1 MCVRRLANLEQSRS
15 IRTPK
20 RRNQLSIVHVKING
34 IPVEVE
40 EGTSVLNAAKAAGVR
55 IPTLCYH
62 EDLKPFGS
70 CGLCIVK
77 QEGNAKILRACA
89 SPVSEGL
96 SVITNDPELFSV
108 RKTILELMLS
118 THPSSCLTC
127 IRNGEC
133 ELQDLAAEF
142 GIREQPFE
150 VRLNEKPADK
160 STASIVLDPVKCI
173 KCGRCVQVCQ
183 DLQGVFALEFI
194 GRGDGTCMAPA
205 AMLSL
210 DDSPC
215 VKCGQC
221 AAHCP
226 VGAIY
231 ERDETDIFRSAVAD
245 PEKKVVVQIAPS
257 IRVGLSESFGLPA
270 GTVTT
275 KKIYTALRKIGAD
288 VIHDTNFS
296 ADLTIMEEGSE
307 LVGRL
312 TKGGVLPQLSSCC
325 PAWIDYVEKYYPD
338 LLDNVSSAKSPMM
351 MQGAITKTYYAQ
363 KAGID
368 PAKIF
373 SVAIM
378 PCTAKKYEIIRD
390 DNMQASG
397 YPDVDL
403 VLTTRELARLIKSSG
418 MDFLKLEEEEADN
431 PIGEYSGAGT
441 IFGATGGVM
450 EAAVRTAYHLVT
462 GKEMEKVEVEAVRG
476 LDNIKKGTVD
486 FEGTPVRVAVVHGL
500 SNVKV
505 LMDEIRAAKAEG
517 KAAPYEFIEIMAC
530 RGGCI
535 AGGGQ
540 PYGADDELRKERS
553 EGLYQD
559 DKDSKVRCSHQ
570 NPSIIKIYEDFLT
583 EPMSHEAHHLLHT
596 TYHQVPVYKA

>member
-1 MCVRRLANLEQSRS
+1 LN
-15 IRTPK
+15 
-20 RRNQLSIVHVKING
+20 IVHVKING

-40 EGTSVLNAAKAAGVR
+40 EGTSVLNAAKKAGVR

-62 EDLKPFGS
+62 DDLKPFGS

-77 QEGNAKILRACA
+77 QEGSAKILRACA
-89 SPVSEGL
+89 APVNEGL
-96 SVITNDPELFSV
+96 SVITNDNELYEV
-108 RKTILELMLS
+108 RKTILELILS

-150 VRLNEKPADK
+150 VRISDRERDD
-160 STASIVLDPVKCI
+160 SSASIVLDPEKCI

-194 GRGDGTCMAPA
+194 GRGDDTVMAPA
-205 AMLSL
+205 AMLKL
-210 DDSPC
+210 EDSPC
-215 VKCGQC
+215 VRCGQC

-231 ERDETDIFRSAVAD
+231 EKDEISSFRQAVAD
-245 PEKKVVVQIAPS
+245 PEKQVVVQIAPS

-275 KKIYTALRKIGAD
+275 KKIYAALRRLGA
-288 VIHDTNFS
+288 VSVHDTNFG

-312 TKGGVLPQLSSCC
+312 TKGGALPQLTSCC
-325 PAWIDYVEKYYPD
+325 PAWIDYVQKYYPD
-338 LLDNVSSAKSPMM
+338 LLDHVSSAKSPMQM
-351 MQGAITKTYYAQ
+351 VGAIEKTYFA
-363 KAGID
+363 KKMDID
-368 PAKIF
+368 PAKLF
-373 SVAIM
+373 TVAIM
-378 PCTAKKYEIIRD
+378 PCTAKKYEAIRD
-390 DNMQASG
+390 ESMHASG
-397 YPDVDL
+397 FQDVDL
-403 VLTTRELARLIKSSG
+403 VLTTREFARLIKSSG
-418 MDFLKLEEEEADN
+418 IDFLHLEEEEADS
-431 PIGEYSGAGT
+431 PIGDYSGAGT

-450 EAAVRTAYHLVT
+450 EAAVRTAYHVVT
-462 GKEMEKVEVEAVRG
+462 GKEMDRVEVESVRG
-476 LDNIKKGTVD
+476 LAEIKKGSVD

-500 SNVKV
+500 SHVDE
-505 LMDEIRAAKAEG
+505 LLDEIRAAKAEG
-517 KAAPYEFIEIMAC
+517 KQAPYEFIEVMAC

-540 PYGADDELRKERS
+540 PYGANDILRKERS
-553 EGLYQD
+553 AGLYAD
-559 DKDSKVRCSHQ
+559 DKNSVVRCSHQ
-570 NPSIIKIYEDFLT
+570 NPSIMKLYEEFLDKPLSET
-583 EPMSHEAHHLLHT
+583 AHHLLHT
-596 TYHQVPVYKA
+596 TYQELPVYKA

>member
-1 MCVRRLANLEQSRS
+1 M
-15 IRTPK
+15 
-20 RRNQLSIVHVKING
+20 SIVHVKING

-40 EGTSVLNAAKAAGVR
+40 EGTSVLNAAKKAGVR

-62 EDLKPFGS
+62 DDLTPFGS

-77 QEGNAKILRACA
+77 QEGSAKILRACA
-89 SPVSEGL
+89 APVNEGL
-96 SVITNDPELFSV
+96 SVITNDNELFEV
-108 RKTILELMLS
+108 RKTILELILS

-150 VRLNEKPADK
+150 VRLSDQEKDE
-160 STASIVLDPVKCI
+160 SSASIVLDPEKCI

-194 GRGDGTCMAPA
+194 GRGDGTVMAPA
-205 AMLSL
+205 AMLKL

-215 VKCGQC
+215 VRCGQC

-231 ERDETDIFRSAVAD
+231 EKDEISSFRKAIAD
-245 PEKKVVVQIAPS
+245 PEKQVVVQIAPS

-275 KKIYTALRKIGAD
+275 KKIYTALRRLGA
-288 VIHDTNFS
+288 VSVHDTNFG

-312 TKGGVLPQLSSCC
+312 TKGGALPQLTSCC

-338 LLDNVSSAKSPMM
+338 LLDHVSSAKSPMQM
-351 MQGAITKTYYAQ
+351 VGAIEKTYFA
-363 KAGID
+363 KKMDID
-368 PAKIF
+368 PAKLF
-373 SVAIM
+373 TVAIM
-378 PCTAKKYEIIRD
+378 PCTAKKYEAYRD
-390 DNMQASG
+390 ETMRSSG
-397 YPDVDL
+397 FQDVDL
-403 VLTTRELARLIKSSG
+403 VLTTREFARLIKSSG
-418 MDFLKLEEEEADN
+418 IDFLHLEEEEADS
-431 PIGEYSGAGT
+431 PIGDYSGAGT

-450 EAAVRTAYHLVT
+450 EAAVRTAYHVVT
-462 GKEMEKVEVEAVRG
+462 GKEMDRVEVESVRG
-476 LDNIKKGTVD
+476 LAEIKKGTVD
-486 FEGTPVRVAVVHGL
+486 FDGTPVRVAVVHGL
-500 SNVKV
+500 SHVDE
-505 LMDEIRAAKAEG
+505 LLDEIRAAKAEG
-517 KAAPYEFIEIMAC
+517 KQAPYEFIEVMAC

-540 PYGADDELRKERS
+540 PYGANDILREERS
-553 EGLYQD
+553 AGLYAD
-559 DKDSKVRCSHQ
+559 DKNSAVRCSHQ
-570 NPSIIKIYEDFLT
+570 NPSILKLYEEFLDK
-583 EPMSHEAHHLLHT
+583 PMSETAHHLLHT
-596 TYHQVPVYKA
+596 TYQEIPVYKA

>member
-1 MCVRRLANLEQSRS
+1 MN
-15 IRTPK
+15 
-20 RRNQLSIVHVKING
+20 IVHVKING

-40 EGTSVLNAAKAAGVR
+40 EGTSVLNAAKKAGVR

-62 EDLKPFGS
+62 DDLKPFGS

-77 QEGNAKILRACA
+77 QEGSAKILRACA
-89 SPVSEGL
+89 APVNEGL
-96 SVITNDPELFSV
+96 SVITNDNELYEV
-108 RKTILELMLS
+108 RKTILELILS

-150 VRLNEKPADK
+150 VRISDRERDD
-160 STASIVLDPVKCI
+160 SSASIVLDPEKCI

-194 GRGDGTCMAPA
+194 GRGDDTVMAPA
-205 AMLSL
+205 AMLKL
-210 DDSPC
+210 EDSPC
-215 VKCGQC
+215 VRCGQC

-231 ERDETDIFRSAVAD
+231 EKDEISSFRQAVAD
-245 PEKKVVVQIAPS
+245 PEKQVVVQIAPS

-275 KKIYTALRKIGAD
+275 KKIYTALRRLGA
-288 VIHDTNFS
+288 VSVHDTNFG

-312 TKGGVLPQLSSCC
+312 TKGGALPQLTSCC
-325 PAWIDYVEKYYPD
+325 PAWIDYVQKYYPD
-338 LLDNVSSAKSPMM
+338 LLDHVSSAKSPMQM
-351 MQGAITKTYYAQ
+351 VGAIEKTFFA
-363 KAGID
+363 KKMGID
-368 PAKIF
+368 PAKLYT
-373 SVAIM
+373 VAIM
-378 PCTAKKYEIIRD
+378 PCTAKKYEAYRD
-390 DNMQASG
+390 ETMRSSG
-397 YPDVDL
+397 FQDVDL
-403 VLTTRELARLIKSSG
+403 VLTTREFARLIKSSG
-418 MDFLKLEEEEADN
+418 IDFLHLEEEEADS

-450 EAAVRTAYHLVT
+450 EAAVRTAYHVVT
-462 GKEMEKVEVEAVRG
+462 GKEMDRVEVESVRG
-476 LDNIKKGTVD
+476 LAEIKKGTVD
-486 FEGTPVRVAVVHGL
+486 FDGTPVRVAVVHGL
-500 SNVKV
+500 SHVDE
-505 LMDEIRAAKAEG
+505 LLDEIRAAKADG
-517 KAAPYEFIEIMAC
+517 KQAPYEFIEVMAC

-540 PYGADDELRKERS
+540 PYGANDILREERS
-553 EGLYQD
+553 AGLYAD
-559 DKDSKVRCSHQ
+559 DKNSAVRCSHH
-570 NPSIIKIYEDFLT
+570 NTSITKLYEEFLDK
-583 EPMSHEAHHLLHT
+583 PMSETAHHLLHT
-596 TYHQVPVYKA
+596 TYQELPVYKA

>member
-1 MCVRRLANLEQSRS
+1 M
-15 IRTPK
+15 
-20 RRNQLSIVHVKING
+20 SIVHVKING

-40 EGTSVLNAAKAAGVR
+40 EGTSVLNAAKKAGVR

-62 EDLKPFGS
+62 DDLMPFGS

-77 QEGNAKILRACA
+77 QEGSAKILRACA
-89 SPVSEGL
+89 APVNEGL
-96 SVITNDPELFSV
+96 SVITNDNELFEV
-108 RKTILELMLS
+108 RKTILELILS
-118 THPSSCLTC
+118 THPSSCLSC

-150 VRLNEKPADK
+150 VRLSDREKDE
-160 STASIVLDPVKCI
+160 SSASIVLDPEKCI

-194 GRGDGTCMAPA
+194 GRGDGTVMAPA
-205 AMLSL
+205 AMLKL

-215 VKCGQC
+215 VRCGQC

-231 ERDETDIFRSAVAD
+231 EKDEISSFRQAIAD
-245 PEKKVVVQIAPS
+245 PEKQVVVQIAPS

-275 KKIYTALRKIGAD
+275 KKIYAALRRLGAAS
-288 VIHDTNFS
+288 VHDTNFG

-312 TKGGVLPQLSSCC
+312 TKGGALPQLTSCC

-338 LLDNVSSAKSPMM
+338 LLDHVSSAKSPMQM
-351 MQGAITKTYYAQ
+351 VGAIEKTYFA
-363 KAGID
+363 KKMDID
-368 PAKIF
+368 PAKLYT
-373 SVAIM
+373 VAIM
-378 PCTAKKYEIIRD
+378 PCTAKKYEAYRD
-390 DNMQASG
+390 ESMRSSG
-397 YPDVDL
+397 FQDVDL
-403 VLTTRELARLIKSSG
+403 VLTTREFARLIKSSG
-418 MDFLKLEEEEADN
+418 IDFLHLEEEEADS
-431 PIGEYSGAGT
+431 PIGDYSGAGT

-450 EAAVRTAYHLVT
+450 EAAVRTAYHVVT
-462 GKEMEKVEVEAVRG
+462 GKEMDRVEVESVRG
-476 LDNIKKGTVD
+476 LAEIKKGTVD
-486 FEGTPVRVAVVHGL
+486 FDGTPVRVAVVHGL
-500 SNVKV
+500 SHVDE
-505 LMDEIRAAKAEG
+505 LLDEIRAAKAEG
-517 KAAPYEFIEIMAC
+517 KQAPYEFIEVMAC

-540 PYGADDELRKERS
+540 PYGANDILRAERS
-553 EGLYQD
+553 AGLYAD
-559 DKDSKVRCSHQ
+559 DKNSAVRCSHH
-570 NPSIIKIYEDFLT
+570 NASIKKLYEEFLDK
-583 EPMSHEAHHLLHT
+583 PMSETAHHLLHT
-596 TYHQVPVYKA
+596 TYQEVPVYKA

>member
-1 MCVRRLANLEQSRS
+1 MCVWRLANLEPSKSTR
-15 IRTPK
+15 IRQ

-40 EGTSVLNAAKAAGVR
+40 EGTSVLNAAKKAGVR

-77 QEGNAKILRACA
+77 QEGSAKIIRACA
-89 SPVSEGL
+89 APVNEGL
-96 SVITNDPELFSV
+96 SVITNDPELFAV

-150 VRLNEKPADK
+150 VRISEQPKDL
-160 STASIVLDPVKCI
+160 STASLVLEPAKCI

-205 AMLSL
+205 AMLKL
-210 DDSPC
+210 NDSPC

-231 ERDETDIFRSAVAD
+231 ERDETDLFRAAVAD
-245 PEKKVVVQIAPS
+245 PDKQVVVQIAPS

-275 KKIYTALRKIGAD
+275 KKIYSALRKVGA
-288 VIHDTNFS
+288 VAVHDTNFG

-307 LVGRL
+307 LVHRL
-312 TKGGVLPQLSSCC
+312 TKGGALPQLTSCC

-338 LLDNVSSAKSPMM
+338 LLDHVSSAKSPMM
-351 MQGAITKTYYAQ
+351 MQGAITKTFYAQ

-368 PAKIF
+368 PSKIF

-378 PCTAKKYEIIRD
+378 PCTAKKFEIIRD
-390 DNMQASG
+390 DNMKASG

-418 MDFLKLEEEEADN
+418 IDFLKLEEEEADS

-450 EAAVRTAYHLVT
+450 EAAVRTAYHVVT
-462 GKEMEKVEVEAVRG
+462 GKEMANVEVEAVRG
-476 LDNIKKGTVD
+476 LQEIKKGTVD
-486 FEGTPVRVAVVHGL
+486 FDGTPVRVAVVHGL
-500 SNVKV
+500 SHVKE
-505 LMDEIRAAKAEG
+505 LMDEIRVAKAEG
-517 KAAPYEFIEIMAC
+517 KQAPYEFIEVMAC

-540 PYGADDELRKERS
+540 PYGATDALRKERS
-553 EGLYQD
+553 NGLYTD
-559 DKDSKVRCSHQ
+559 DKQSGVRCSHQ
-570 NPSIIKIYEDFLT
+570 NPSIIKLYEDFLT
-583 EPMSHEAHHLLHT
+583 APLSEKAHHLLHT
-596 TYHQVPVYKA
+596 TYQEVPVYKA

>member
-1 MCVRRLANLEQSRS
+1 M
-15 IRTPK
+15 
-20 RRNQLSIVHVKING
+20 SIVHVKING

-40 EGTSVLNAAKAAGVR
+40 EGTSVLNAAKKVGVR

-77 QEGNAKILRACA
+77 QEGSSKIIRACTT
-89 SPVSEGL
+89 PVSENL
-96 SVITNDPELFSV
+96 SVITNDQELFKA
-108 RKTILELMLS
+108 RKTILELILS

-133 ELQDLAAEF
+133 ELQNLAIEF

-150 VRLNEKPADK
+150 VRLSDLPKDT
-160 STASIVLDPVKCI
+160 SSASIVLDPQKCI

-183 DLQGVFALEFI
+183 DMQGVFALEFI

-205 AMLSL
+205 AMLKL

-215 VKCGQC
+215 VRCGQC

-231 ERDETDIFRSAVAD
+231 EKDETTDFQQAIAD
-245 PEKKVVVQIAPS
+245 PQKQVVVQIAPS

-270 GTVTT
+270 GTITT
-275 KKIYTALRKIGAD
+275 KKIYAALRRLGVAA
-288 VIHDTNFS
+288 VHDTNFG

-307 LVGRL
+307 LVHRL
-312 TKGGVLPQLSSCC
+312 TTGGVLPQFTSCC

-338 LLDNVSSAKSPMM
+338 LLDHVSSAKSPMQM
-351 MQGAITKTYYAQ
+351 VGSIEKTYCAQ
-363 KAGID
+363 KLGID
-368 PAKIF
+368 PAKMYT
-373 SVAIM
+373 VAIM
-378 PCTAKKYEIIRD
+378 PCTAKKYESKRD
-390 DNMQASG
+390 EHMRSSG
-397 YPDVDL
+397 YQDVDL
-403 VLTTRELARLIKSSG
+403 VLTTREFARLIKASG
-418 MDFLKLEEEEADN
+418 IDFLHLQEEEADN
-431 PIGEYSGAGT
+431 PVGEYSGAGT

-462 GKEMEKVEVEAVRG
+462 GNELESVEIESVRG
-476 LDNIKKGTVD
+476 LSEIKKGTVD
-486 FEGTPVRVAVVHGL
+486 FAGTPVRVAVIHGL
-500 SNVKV
+500 SNVKEV
-505 LMDEIRAAKAEG
+505 MDEIRAYKTEG
-517 KAAPYEFIEIMAC
+517 KRAPYEFIEIMAC

-540 PYGADDELRKERS
+540 PYGATDELRLERS
-553 EGLYQD
+553 AGLYTD
-559 DKDSKVRCSHQ
+559 DKQSAVRCSHQ
-570 NPSIIKIYEDFLT
+570 NHSIQQLYQEFL
-583 EPMSHEAHHLLHT
+583 EKPMSEKAHHLLHT
-596 TYHQVPVYKA
+596 TYQEIPVYKA

>member
-1 MCVRRLANLEQSRS
+1 LN
-15 IRTPK
+15 
-20 RRNQLSIVHVKING
+20 IVHVKING

-40 EGTSVLNAAKAAGVR
+40 EGTSVLNAAKKAGVR

-62 EDLKPFGS
+62 DDLKPFGS

-77 QEGNAKILRACA
+77 QEGSAKILRACA
-89 SPVSEGL
+89 APVNEGL
-96 SVITNDPELFSV
+96 SVITNDNELYEV
-108 RKTILELMLS
+108 RKTILELILS

-150 VRLNEKPADK
+150 VRISDRERDD
-160 STASIVLDPVKCI
+160 SSASIVLDPEKCI

-194 GRGDGTCMAPA
+194 GRGDDTVMAPA
-205 AMLSL
+205 AMLKL
-210 DDSPC
+210 EDSPC
-215 VKCGQC
+215 VRCGQC

-231 ERDETDIFRSAVAD
+231 EKDEISSFRQAVAD
-245 PEKKVVVQIAPS
+245 PEKQVVVQIAPS

-275 KKIYTALRKIGAD
+275 KKIYTALRRLGA
-288 VIHDTNFS
+288 VSVHDTNFG

-312 TKGGVLPQLSSCC
+312 TKGGALPQLTSCC
-325 PAWIDYVEKYYPD
+325 PAWIDYVQKYYPD
-338 LLDNVSSAKSPMM
+338 LLDHVSSAKSPMQM
-351 MQGAITKTYYAQ
+351 VGAIEKTFFA
-363 KAGID
+363 KKMGID
-368 PAKIF
+368 PAKLYT
-373 SVAIM
+373 VAIM
-378 PCTAKKYEIIRD
+378 PCTAKKYEAYRD
-390 DNMQASG
+390 ETMRSSG
-397 YPDVDL
+397 FQDVDL
-403 VLTTRELARLIKSSG
+403 VLTTREFARLIKSSG
-418 MDFLKLEEEEADN
+418 IDFLHLEEEEADS

-450 EAAVRTAYHLVT
+450 EAAVRTAYHVVT
-462 GKEMEKVEVEAVRG
+462 GKEMDRVEVESVRG
-476 LDNIKKGTVD
+476 LAEIKKGTVD
-486 FEGTPVRVAVVHGL
+486 FDGTPVRVAVVHGL
-500 SNVKV
+500 SHVDE
-505 LMDEIRAAKAEG
+505 LLDEIRAAKADG
-517 KAAPYEFIEIMAC
+517 KQAPYEFIEVMAC

-540 PYGADDELRKERS
+540 PYGANDILREERS
-553 EGLYQD
+553 AGLYAD
-559 DKDSKVRCSHQ
+559 DKNSAVRCSHH
-570 NPSIIKIYEDFLT
+570 NTSITKLYEEFLDK
-583 EPMSHEAHHLLHT
+583 PMSETAHHLLHT
-596 TYHQVPVYKA
+596 TYQELPVYKA

>member
-1 MCVRRLANLEQSRS
+1 LN
-15 IRTPK
+15 
-20 RRNQLSIVHVKING
+20 IVHVKING

-40 EGTSVLNAAKAAGVR
+40 EGSSVLNAAKKAGVR

-62 EDLKPFGS
+62 DDLKPFGS

-77 QEGNAKILRACA
+77 QEGSAKILRACA
-89 SPVSEGL
+89 APVNEGL
-96 SVITNDPELFSV
+96 SVITNDNELYEV
-108 RKTILELMLS
+108 RKTILELILS

-150 VRLNEKPADK
+150 VRISDRERDD
-160 STASIVLDPVKCI
+160 SSASIVLDPEKCI

-194 GRGDGTCMAPA
+194 GRGDDTVMAPA
-205 AMLSL
+205 AMLKL
-210 DDSPC
+210 EDSPC
-215 VKCGQC
+215 VRCGQC

-231 ERDETDIFRSAVAD
+231 EKDEISSFRQAVAD
-245 PEKKVVVQIAPS
+245 PEKQVVVQIAPS

-275 KKIYTALRKIGAD
+275 KKIYTALRRLGA
-288 VIHDTNFS
+288 VSVHDTNFG

-312 TKGGVLPQLSSCC
+312 TKGGALPQLTSCC
-325 PAWIDYVEKYYPD
+325 PAWIDYVQKYYPD
-338 LLDNVSSAKSPMM
+338 LLDHVSSAKSPMQM
-351 MQGAITKTYYAQ
+351 VGAIEKTFFA
-363 KAGID
+363 KKMGID
-368 PAKIF
+368 PAKLYT
-373 SVAIM
+373 VAIM
-378 PCTAKKYEIIRD
+378 PCTAKKYEAYRD
-390 DNMQASG
+390 ETMRSSG
-397 YPDVDL
+397 FQDVDL
-403 VLTTRELARLIKSSG
+403 VLTTREFARLIKSSG
-418 MDFLKLEEEEADN
+418 IDFLHLEEEEADS

-450 EAAVRTAYHLVT
+450 EAAVRTAYHVVT
-462 GKEMEKVEVEAVRG
+462 GKEMDRVEVESVRG
-476 LDNIKKGTVD
+476 LAEIKKGTVD
-486 FEGTPVRVAVVHGL
+486 FDGTPVRVAVVHGL
-500 SNVKV
+500 SHVDE
-505 LMDEIRAAKAEG
+505 LLDEIRAAKADG
-517 KAAPYEFIEIMAC
+517 KQAPYEFIEVMAC

-540 PYGADDELRKERS
+540 PYGANDILREERS
-553 EGLYQD
+553 AGLYAD
-559 DKDSKVRCSHQ
+559 DKNSAVRCSHH
-570 NPSIIKIYEDFLT
+570 NTSITKLYEEFLDK
-583 EPMSHEAHHLLHT
+583 PMSETAHHLLHT
-596 TYHQVPVYKA
+596 TYQELPVYKA